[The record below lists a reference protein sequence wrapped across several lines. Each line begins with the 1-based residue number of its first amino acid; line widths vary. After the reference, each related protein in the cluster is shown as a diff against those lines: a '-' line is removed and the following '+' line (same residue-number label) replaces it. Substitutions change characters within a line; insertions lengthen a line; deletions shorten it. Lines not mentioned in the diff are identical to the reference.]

1 MKRHFFESKIVL
13 IHTQFKFPFPK
24 GVKSHS
30 LGKNMPN
37 NSAQRKERVLLL
49 MLLGMLGVLIVF
61 FGGLLL
67 KTHREF
73 ENFKERQNRIETKL
87 IQARKEFQQ
96 KEIYLSR
103 LLEDPEFL
111 ERVVRERLGYS
122 RPDELLFRFSDDP

>member
-1 MKRHFFESKIVL
+1 MNFSGER
-13 IHTQFKFPFPK
+13 
-24 GVKSHS
+24 
-30 LGKNMPN
+30 MPR

-49 MLLGMLGVLIVF
+49 MLLGMLGVLVVF

-73 ENFKERQNRIETKL
+73 ENFKERQDRIESKL

-96 KEIYLSR
+96 KEAYLSR

-122 RPDELLFRFSDDP
+122 RPDELLFRFSEEP

>member
-1 MKRHFFESKIVL
+1 MNEKTPSL
-13 IHTQFKFPFPK
+13 IALMPK
-24 GVKSHS
+24 DT
-30 LGKNMPN
+30 
-37 NSAQRKERVLLL
+37 AQRKERVILL

-73 ENFKERQNRIETKL
+73 QNFKERQDRIETKL
-87 IQARKEFQQ
+87 IQARNEFEQ
-96 KEIYLSR
+96 KEAYLSR

-122 RPDELLFRFSDDP
+122 RPDELLFRFSEEP